1 MIGDIEDALILQS
14 AIAGKKCSGA
24 LLKWDSEALVIPQFR
39 QPFFDGCAFGNGGE
53 KGVGDMIF
61 RIHPGLGFLGIIV
74 FQPAKGIGNF
84 RAVVVVN
91 LVGRTGLRIFDLC
104 LGRWHR
110 KEGEEEK
117 VYEGR
122 GESGS
127 PAQAG
132 LGIH

>member
-1 MIGDIEDALILQS
+1 
-14 AIAGKKCSGA
+14 
-24 LLKWDSEALVIPQFR
+24 
-39 QPFFDGCAFGNGGE
+39 
-53 KGVGDMIF
+53 MIF
-61 RIHPGLGFLGIIV
+61 RIHPGLGFLGVIV
-74 FQPAKGIGNF
+74 FEPAKGIGNF

-91 LVGRTGLRIFDLC
+91 LGGRAGLRIFDLC

-122 GESGS
+122 GEGGS